1 MMLWFAKPFIMEWI
15 EPTKLNKWSRYHFQC
30 IKSFTCVSGFWVAEN
45 FVKRIILMK
54 KVKMLKFCL
63 QYLLYSIVLKNLA
76 WESKMFIIQNLL
88 NITDIVHSNKILW
101 NCNKNI
107 NFGNMRFFHVQLFSN
122 QIIQNSWQT
131 FRSIRVNGERICGM
145 NDYHTRKTRKK
156 YTQNFITFWCLYIIY
171 TPK

>member
-1 MMLWFAKPFIMEWI
+1 
-15 EPTKLNKWSRYHFQC
+15 
-30 IKSFTCVSGFWVAEN
+30 
-45 FVKRIILMK
+45 MK

-145 NDYHTRKTRKK
+145 NDYHTRKTRKIHTEFH
-156 YTQNFITFWCLYIIY
+156 YVLVSLYYIHSQIKHHQSTGLEWVMTDPKHNCGSLMKDRVNKFRDRANIKIY
-171 TPK
+171 M